1 MAASCSAPKKAADA
15 AIAEAPKTGL
25 QGKARVEFDALF
37 WQAEKYRL
45 TENYDSALVVYRR
58 LEEMD
63 PANPNIHF
71 QEGQIYLLKTEL
83 SMALD
88 KARRAVA
95 LDQKNPWY
103 LDLECNILMRQGNL
117 KESVEA
123 FDRKIRL
130 FPQDGDAY
138 LNQAFLYLQMN
149 NLNKAIEVYN
159 AYEKRFGVDES
170 VSLQKQK
177 IFLKQNK
184 FEEALGEL
192 KKLEEAFPGEV
203 EYLRMQASLYSANN
217 MNEKAVEIY
226 RKILE
231 MEPDNPEALLALA
244 DADAKGDPEARA
256 AKLLNLFANPK
267 VGIDT
272 KIQVLMPYLQFF
284 ELQKEKAPEAEEL
297 SKVLVQTHPAEAKA
311 WAVRGDLFYL
321 QEKNDSALDAYLR
334 ALELTKEVFTVWQ
347 QVILI
352 YNSRQDFEAV
362 YKTSS
367 EAIEYFPN
375 QAFLYLFR
383 GTAENQQK
391 RFEQAV
397 KSYRKGIKLSGANVK
412 LEAQFWGN
420 LGDSYHSLGDFAA
433 SDSAYDVSLKL
444 DPENAYVLNNYSYYL
459 SLRKQKL
466 EKARE
471 MAAYANKLSPGN
483 ESFLD
488 TYAWVLFC
496 LGRYK
501 EAREWQ
507 DKALKAT
514 GKPNGTLLEHYGDI
528 LFRLG
533 EEKQAMEYWKK
544 AAEMGGGSDLLPRK
558 IESQKYLE

>member
-1 MAASCSAPKKAADA
+1 MGGPKS
-15 AIAEAPKTGL
+15 GL
-25 QGKARVEFDALF
+25 QGKARAEFDALF

-63 PANPNIHF
+63 PANPNIQF
-71 QEGQIYLLKTEL
+71 QEGQIYLLKTDL

-88 KARRAVA
+88 RARKAVS

-103 LDLECNILMRQGNL
+103 IDLECNILMRQGNL
-117 KESVEA
+117 KEAVEA
-123 FDRKIRL
+123 FDRKISL

-149 NLNKAIEVYN
+149 NLNKAVEVYN

-217 MNEKAVEIY
+217 MNDKAVEIY
-226 RKILE
+226 RRILE

-256 AKLLNLFANPK
+256 AKLLNLFANSK

-284 ELQKEKAPEAEEL
+284 ELQKEKAAEAEAL
-297 SKVLVQTHPAEAKA
+297 SNVLIQTHPAEAKA

-321 QEKNDSALDAYLR
+321 QEKNDSALDSYLR
-334 ALELTKEVFTVWQ
+334 ALQLTKEVFTVWQ

-352 YNSRQDFEAV
+352 YNSRQDFESV

-367 EAIEYFPN
+367 EGIEYFPN
-375 QAFLYLFR
+375 QAFLYLFK
-383 GTAENQQK
+383 GIAENQQK
-391 RFEQAV
+391 RFDQAV
-397 KSYRKGIKLSGANVK
+397 KSYRKGIKLSGGNVK

-459 SLRKQKL
+459 SLRKQNL
-466 EKARE
+466 EKAKE

-507 DKALKAT
+507 DKALKAA

-528 LFRLG
+528 LFKLG
-533 EEKQAMEYWKK
+533 EEKEAIEYWRK
-544 AAEMGGGSDLLPRK
+544 AAEAGGGSDFLQRK